1 MRVPMSGRTGRSA
14 KTRIGSAR
22 MRIATWNINS
32 IRTRIDQVVAWST
45 DRAVDVVLLQETKCG
60 DNDFPFDA
68 FTEAGYDVVPHGV
81 DHWNGVAIASRV
93 GIDDVQRGFSGSVSA
108 PFDEPRLVAATCG
121 GVRCWSVYVP
131 NGRALDDPHY
141 LYKLVWLERLRGEL
155 QQHHAAEG
163 YSIVAGDINVAPA
176 DRDVY
181 DPTRWRRR
189 THASPPERDAVR
201 RLLELGL
208 TDLARDRH
216 PDTPE
221 FTWWNYRPGQFDKD
235 HGLRIDLALCSSVV
249 ADVATDV
256 CCLLYTSP
264 SPRDGLLSRM
274 PSSA

>member
-1 MRVPMSGRTGRSA
+1 M
-14 KTRIGSAR
+14 
-22 MRIATWNINS
+22 
-32 IRTRIDQVVAWST
+32 
-45 DRAVDVVLLQETKCG
+45 VLLQETKCG

-68 FTEAGYDVVPHGV
+68 FTEAGYDVVHHGV

-163 YSIVAGDINVAPA
+163 CSIVAGDINVAPA

-189 THASPPERDAVR
+189 THASPPERDAVQ

-216 PDTPE
+216 PDTPDSRGGTIGQASSTRTTD
-221 FTWWNYRPGQFDKD
+221 FASISPLLVGRRRRRHRRVGRPNARPRAALD
-235 HGLRIDLALCSSVV
+235 HAPLVLDLAL
-249 ADVATDV
+249 
-256 CCLLYTSP
+256 
-264 SPRDGLLSRM
+264 
-274 PSSA
+274 